1 VKQGGMPLPVSLSE
15 EHDTRSNEINRTG
28 TGPVTSDTRA
38 KVSMKTWNRVHVFY
52 LSGPTPML
60 HRVPRGSLGSPHPSS
75 GYFRPESPV
84 LLSEVQS
91 GVQHLLGLLGGT
103 GDPHFVVEMHRLP
116 PRRLNY

>member
-1 VKQGGMPLPVSLSE
+1 M
-15 EHDTRSNEINRTG
+15 
-28 TGPVTSDTRA
+28 TSDTRA
-38 KVSMKTWNRVHVFY
+38 KVSMKTWNRVDVFY